1 MGRSS
6 VLSMLGSTAD
16 IDAEGMGGGESCDS
30 VAICYT
36 FGKIGAQIWMD
47 DMSLYDALS
56 QIAAQV
62 KEQRQWMT
70 NEEATKQVSIRP
82 FIHALGY
89 NTYDLSEVQ
98 PEFVADP
105 RQRGNE
111 RVDFVI
117 KMNDKPIILVEAKS
131 AETKLTDNHWRQLH
145 DYFAAVEVEFGILTN
160 GIEYRFYA
168 DHEKPNILDSVPFLI
183 MNILN
188 PDRNAAT
195 ILEGFTKSS
204 FHPTKTAN
212 KLKLHNLLERE
223 YRQPSDELVRFFA
236 RKVATGTVTA
246 RVVKEFSPLV
256 KQAWQELVDREI
268 VRRLQRH
275 EETIDEDDSE
285 PDNEQPEESNAHEV
299 ETFADPGMT
308 KRLPVFKT
316 YKGVRL
322 EAILIVESEMAFR
335 KKCVEINGK
344 VMTPSGASKV
354 VKQAVNP
361 KAPAENGY
369 EFWRFEHPETG
380 EETKIVELFED
391 EDLRNLILSMP
402 DA

>member
-1 MGRSS
+1 
-6 VLSMLGSTAD
+6 
-16 IDAEGMGGGESCDS
+16 
-30 VAICYT
+30 
-36 FGKIGAQIWMD
+36 
-47 DMSLYDALS
+47 MSLYDTLS
-56 QIAAQV
+56 QIAEQV
-62 KEQRQWMT
+62 KAQRQWMT

-105 RQRGNE
+105 RQRGHE
-111 RVDFVI
+111 QVDFVI
-117 KMNDKPIILVEAKS
+117 KMNGKPIILVEAKS
-131 AETKLTDNHWRQLH
+131 AETKLSDNHWRQLH

-168 DHEKPNILDSVPFLI
+168 DHDKPNILDSAPFLT
-183 MNILN
+183 MNILH

-204 FHPTKTAN
+204 FDPTKTAN
-212 KLKLHNLLERE
+212 KLKLYNLLERE

-236 RKVATGTVTA
+236 KKVVSGVVTA
-246 RVVKEFSPLV
+246 RVLREFEPLV

-275 EETIDEDDSE
+275 EESVESDDSDSVDE
-285 PDNEQPEESNAHEV
+285 LRIEDGEQAT
-299 ETFADPGMT
+299 ETPANPNVA
-308 KRLPVFKT
+308 KRLPVFKV

-322 EAILIVESEMAFR
+322 EANMVVTSEL
-335 KKCVEINGK
+335 KKGEKCVE
-344 VMTPSGASKV
+344 VDSQLYSPSGASNI
-354 VKQAVNP
+354 VKRTVNP
-361 KAPAENGY
+361 KALAENGY
-369 EFWRFEHPETG
+369 NFWRFDHPETG
-380 EETKIVELFED
+380 AETKIAELFED
-391 EDLRNLILSMP
+391 EDLRNLILSAP